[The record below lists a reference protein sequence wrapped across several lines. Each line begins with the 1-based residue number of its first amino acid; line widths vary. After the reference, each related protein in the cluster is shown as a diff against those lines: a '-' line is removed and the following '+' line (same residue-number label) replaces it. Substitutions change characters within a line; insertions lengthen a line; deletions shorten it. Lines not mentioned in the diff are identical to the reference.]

1 MVYLLDSN
9 VFIEAQNR
17 YYAFDIVP
25 AFWDWMDS
33 VVGPDVGTIVPVR
46 DELLVKDDAL
56 GDWMRA
62 RKDAD
67 WILPVDDEPTQEA
80 FTAIAIELDGSPYRR
95 PAIEKFLSGA
105 DPWLIAKA
113 AVMGATIVTHEVLN
127 LQAKARVPIPNLCG
141 PRSVSCLNTFDTL
154 RVLQARF
161 HFHAN
166 R

>member
-25 AFWDWMDS
+25 AFWDWMDT
-33 VVGPDVGTIVPVR
+33 VIGPNVATVAPVR
-46 DELLVKDDAL
+46 DELIGKDDPLAA
-56 GDWMRA
+56 WMKQRQN
-62 RKDAD
+62 DP
-67 WILPVDDEPTQEA
+67 WVLPVDDKATQEA
-80 FTAIAIELDGSPYRR
+80 YAEIAIELDGSNYRR

-113 AVMGATIVTHEVLN
+113 KVLKATIVTHEV
-127 LQAKARVPIPNLCG
+127 AAPDAVKRVPIPNLCVG
-141 PRSVSCLNTFDTL
+141 RKVPCINTFDAL
-154 RVLQARF
+154 RALQAQFR
-161 HFHAN
+161 HHP